1 MRKTLIAAAI
11 IAAGVA
17 GYYAINKT
25 SSPASVNLSELEYV
39 PADTALFSGQFTAI
53 DLVSYLKSLG
63 MSSEQL
69 NNDEMQQAMAA
80 LSAESS
86 PAVKFGVALFQDYM
100 TILGAPDDFVKNTG
114 IAAKTRS
121 LTYLVGAAPVARFE
135 VTDAAAFQAF
145 FERAAAKS
153 GVIYQTQ
160 QLAGHSYQ
168 VYSLSELLDGLELL
182 VSVDRGWGT
191 VALHSSKL
199 PETHRAQALAQ
210 QKPTQNLGNNSKLA
224 DISKKYQLKQ
234 DGLGFFSTEQLGLA
248 FTTTDGNQL
257 AKDLQLTFTGGL
269 PEPLHIWHTA
279 ECRAD
284 VAMLTKTWP
293 GLVMDAEIKQ
303 QNASGMAMSSKMLFP
318 TESKIALEGL
328 QGLQGYIPSSLN
340 GSLHSSMFYM
350 ALGTEISQLT
360 PAISKIWAGMTDL
373 SLKCEPL
380 VAVQQQLKDQ
390 NPMMMLAMAG
400 MAANGLQGV
409 SVTINGFSMDM
420 ATGQPTS
427 ADALITLS
435 ADNPQALLANAKAMV
450 PPLAG
455 ITLPADGEEISVA
468 EIFPP
473 IAMMGLDA
481 RLKASGNH
489 LLLYVGDKAK
499 AQADVIGKEKLRKNG
514 LMSFGMDYK
523 QFFTAMSDMITMS
536 GQPMPPELE
545 SMMNTDMQ
553 LGLSFGIDQHG
564 VVIAT
569 DMKLAE

>member
-1 MRKTLIAAAI
+1 MRKTLIAAAV

-25 SSPASVNLSELEYV
+25 SSPATVGLNELEYV

-53 DLVSYLKSLG
+53 DLVSYFKSLG
-63 MSSEQL
+63 MSPEQFSS
-69 NNDEMQQAMAA
+69 DEMQQAMQELATG
-80 LSAESS
+80 SS
-86 PAVKFGVALFQDYM
+86 PAVKFGVSLFQDYIR
-100 TILGAPDDFVKNTG
+100 ILGAPDDFVKNTG

-121 LTYLVGAAPVARFE
+121 LSYLVGAAPVIRFE
-135 VTDAAAFQAF
+135 VSDAAAFIAF
-145 FERAAAKS
+145 FERAAAAS
-153 GVIYQTQ
+153 GISHQTQ

-168 VYSLSELLDGLELL
+168 VYPLTDLLDGLELL

-191 VALHSSKL
+191 VALHSNKL
-199 PETHRAQALAQ
+199 SETHRAQALAQ
-210 QKPTQNLGNNSKLA
+210 QKPVQNLGNTSKLA
-224 DISKKYQLKQ
+224 DISKKYRLKQ
-234 DGLGFFSTEQLGLA
+234 DGLGYVSTEQLGLA

-257 AKDLQLTFTGGL
+257 AKDLQLTFTAGL
-269 PEPLHIWHTA
+269 PEPLQIWHTPS
-279 ECRAD
+279 CRAD

-303 QNASGMAMSSKMLFP
+303 QNASGLAMSSKMLFP

-328 QGLQGYIPSSLN
+328 QGLQGFIPSSLN
-340 GSLHSSMFYM
+340 GSLHSSMFYL

-360 PAISKIWAGMTDL
+360 PAISKLWAGMTDL
-373 SLKCEPL
+373 KLQCEPL
-380 VAVQQQLKDQ
+380 LAVQAQLKEQ
-390 NPMMMLAMAG
+390 NPLMMLAMAG
-400 MAANGLQGV
+400 MAANGLQGL

-420 ATGQPTS
+420 ATGQPTT

-455 ITLPADGEEISVA
+455 ITLPAEGEEISVA

-473 IAMMGLDA
+473 VAMMGLDA

-499 AQADVIGKEKLRKNG
+499 AQATAIGKEKLSKNG
-514 LMSFGMDYK
+514 IMSFGMDYK
-523 QFFTAMSDMITMS
+523 QFFTAMSDMITIS
-536 GQPMPPELE
+536 GQPMPAELE
-545 SMMNTDMQ
+545 SMMHTNMQ
-553 LGLSFGIDQHG
+553 VGLSFGVDQHG
-564 VVIAT
+564 VVLTT
-569 DMKLAE
+569 DMKVAD